1 MYKNPGI
8 FLLKLSEFF
17 SINLFQFCWNLL
29 ATDPWDI
36 KFIEEKTFKLQ
47 LTSQTL
53 HIMWK
58 IFCSWLYSK
67 YTYAHTSLEASLRK
81 MKCLK
86 HSPMQVTKTHTKIL
100 RWVTTFL
107 NRRFR
112 RLSPCFQFLG
122 PQKHI
127 LGVNNHNWY
136 QNGFFEGSSFKVFW
150 IGAIVLKLEF
160 LKKNLI
166 WLDTAAKF

>member
-86 HSPMQVTKTHTKIL
+86 HSA
-100 RWVTTFL
+100 
-107 NRRFR
+107 NAGD
-112 RLSPCFQFLG
+112 S
-122 PQKHI
+122 QKPI
-127 LGVNNHNWY
+127 QKFWD
-136 QNGFFEGSSFKVFW
+136 GSQLFW
-150 IGAIVLKLEF
+150 IGDLGDYPLVFNFWVPKSIFWGSIIIIDIRMGSLRAPASKFFGLE
-160 LKKNLI
+160 LSC
-166 WLDTAAKF
+166 WS